1 METITINIERETK
14 ELFRETVKNE
24 YGLKKG
30 QLGKAVNEALM
41 KWVEE
46 RRQKQMAEELRNM
59 MKKGFKMGKILY
71 KSREELYER

>member
-46 RRQKQMAEELRNM
+46 RRQKQMSEELRNM